1 MARFDG
7 AHHARNTFP
16 MLALA
21 TLLFA
26 PLSKAEQDSP
36 LRSAAIHACSVEA
49 AKYVLFHVWQ
59 LEQFAVYGT
68 CMAKHG
74 QQFDLTR

>member
-1 MARFDG
+1 MSKY
-7 AHHARNTFP
+7 FP

-21 TLLFA
+21 ALLFA

-36 LRSAAIHACSVEA
+36 LRSASIHACSVEA
-49 AKYVLFHVWQ
+49 AKYIFHVWQ

-68 CMAKHG
+68 CISRKTQASASIDADFKA
-74 QQFDLTR
+74 QWLT

>member
-1 MARFDG
+1 MEPTMRKY
-7 AHHARNTFP
+7 FP

-21 TLLFA
+21 ALLFA
-26 PLSKAEQDSP
+26 PLSKAERDSP

-49 AKYVLFHVWQ
+49 AKYIFHVWQ

-74 QQFDLTR
+74 QRFD

>member
-1 MARFDG
+1 MEPTLRKY
-7 AHHARNTFP
+7 FP

-21 TLLFA
+21 ALLFA
-26 PLSKAEQDSP
+26 PLSKAEQNSP

-49 AKYVLFHVWQ
+49 AKYIFHVWQ
-59 LEQFAVYGT
+59 LEQFAGT

-74 QQFDLTR
+74 QRFN